1 MMALFLF
8 LSYKREE
15 EAMFKLLKVVVT
27 GYKLLKDDFVI
38 DFLSKARVYDED
50 KEKEVLKID
59 DGLYT
64 FRTLAVVGGNS
75 SGKSTVLSLI
85 LL

>member
-1 MMALFLF
+1 MALFLF

-50 KEKEVLKID
+50 KEKEVLEID
-59 DGLYT
+59 DGLYA

-75 SGKSTVLSLI
+75 SGKSTILSLI

>member
-1 MMALFLF
+1 MALFLF
-8 LSYKREE
+8 LSNKREE
-15 EAMFKLLKVVVT
+15 EAIFKLLKVVVT

-50 KEKEVLKID
+50 KEKEVLEID

-75 SGKSTVLSLI
+75 SGKSAVLSLI

>member
-1 MMALFLF
+1 
-8 LSYKREE
+8 
-15 EAMFKLLKVVVT
+15 MFKLLKAVVT

-59 DGLYT
+59 DGYIPSGVSRLS
-64 FRTLAVVGGNS
+64 VVIPLENRRS
-75 SGKSTVLSLI
+75 YL
-85 LL
+85 

>member
-1 MMALFLF
+1 
-8 LSYKREE
+8 
-15 EAMFKLLKVVVT
+15 MFKLLKVVVT

-50 KEKEVLKID
+50 KEKEVLEID
-59 DGLYT
+59 DGLYA

-75 SGKSTVLSLI
+75 SGKSTILSLRGSACSSTCSRARFTVPW
-85 LL
+85 

>member
-1 MMALFLF
+1 MALFLF

-50 KEKEVLKID
+50 KEKEVLEID

-75 SGKSTVLSLI
+75 FGKSAILSLI

>member
-38 DFLSKARVYDED
+38 DFLSEARVYDED

-75 SGKSTVLSLI
+75 FGKSTVLSLI

>member
-15 EAMFKLLKVVVT
+15 EAMFKILKVVVT
-27 GYKLLKDDFVI
+27 GYKLIKDDFVI

-59 DGLYT
+59 DGYIPSGVSRLS
-64 FRTLAVVGGNS
+64 GGNS
-75 SGKSTVLSLI
+75 FGKSIILFLI

>member
-1 MMALFLF
+1 
-8 LSYKREE
+8 
-15 EAMFKLLKVVVT
+15 MFKLLKVVVT

-50 KEKEVLKID
+50 KEKEVLEID
-59 DGLYT
+59 DGLYA
-64 FRTLAVVGGNS
+64 FRTPAVVGGNS
-75 SGKSTVLSLI
+75 SGKSTILSLI

>member
-1 MMALFLF
+1 MALFLF

-15 EAMFKLLKVVVT
+15 EAMFKLLKAVVT
-27 GYKLLKDDFVI
+27 GYKLLKDDFFF

-50 KEKEVLKID
+50 KEKEVLEID

-64 FRTLAVVGGNS
+64 FRSLAVVGGNA